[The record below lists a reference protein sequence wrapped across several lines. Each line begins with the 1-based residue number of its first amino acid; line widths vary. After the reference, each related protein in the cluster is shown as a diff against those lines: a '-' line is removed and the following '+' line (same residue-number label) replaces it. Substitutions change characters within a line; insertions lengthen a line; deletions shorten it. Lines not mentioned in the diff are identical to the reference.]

1 MHETTPLLQRVLFW
15 LFIAWVVWLP
25 LPIGSNRPLWVGIA
39 LAAGMAILALWLCG
53 WIAGHLSAPRAV
65 RRSRWPLAVMALFL
79 AWQLGQM
86 YLPGALASE
95 SVQNAYQQAGVQ
107 RHSLTADASES
118 AAALRHSVL
127 AATAFLLTLL
137 FFCPSLL
144 VPNHSNGVVSI
155 APTSFVPGSCCH
167 HALSHQSLPRWF
179 SCSLFSCCPIH
190 AFCLLVAH
198 PFPFLFLHQPLDL
211 PVFPSLHLLGICHIQ
226 PLASVPCHC
235 LLFPPFL

>member
-95 SVQNAYQQAGVQ
+95 WVQNAYQQAGVQ
-107 RHSLTADASES
+107 SHSLTADASES

-137 FFCPSLL
+137 SVPGLRDLHRLL
-144 VPNHSNGVVSI
+144 WTLVWVGVVMAVVAGITVMESADVRI
-155 APTSFVPGSCCH
+155 LGVAMSSGKVASGSFINRNHFANYLVL
-167 HALSHQSLPRWF
+167 ALSAGIGLLLSL
-179 SCSLFSCCPIH
+179 IH
-190 AFCLLVAH
+190 ISE
-198 PFPFLFLHQPLDL
+198 PTRPY
-211 PVFPSLHLLGICHIQ
+211 
-226 PLASVPCHC
+226 
-235 LLFPPFL
+235 